1 MSGSPSPPNRR
12 PHRGEGVLLLPL
24 VLYLVA
30 FLLVPLLLV
39 AAESLR
45 VSDVAGTPPFFGLNN
60 YVDCLSDRYGIVL
73 VRSAAYAGTATLACL
88 LLGYPLAY
96 CIAMYGGRRKNLLL
110 LLVMLPFWTSYLVR
124 IYAWRTLLA
133 GKGFLNTALL
143 DLGIIH
149 DPLAILNTPLAVVL
163 GLTYGF
169 LPFMTLP
176 LYTSIEK
183 LDRRLLDAALDLG
196 AAPLSAF
203 FRVALPLTLPGVV
216 AGLVLTFIPA
226 LGDFV
231 TADLIGGPETQM
243 IGNVIES
250 KFFIESDWPHG
261 SALAFILMGLLM
273 LGLYLYARKAQ
284 DDGTS
289 AV

>member
-1 MSGSPSPPNRR
+1 MPTTSRR
-12 PHRGEGVLLLPL
+12 TSREGLLALPL
-24 VLYLVA
+24 VLFLGVFLV
-30 FLLVPLLLV
+30 VPLLLV
-39 AAESLR
+39 LSESLHVTDGQGVR
-45 VSDVAGTPPFFGLNN
+45 HFAGLSI
-60 YVDCLSDRYGIVL
+60 YADCLRDQYLVVL
-73 VRSAAYAGTATLACL
+73 LRSMMYAGIATLACL

-96 CIAMYGGRRKNLLL
+96 CIAMYGGRRKNMLL

-124 IYAWRTLLA
+124 IYAWRILLA
-133 GKGFLNTALL
+133 GKGFVNLTLL
-143 DLGIIH
+143 DAGVIH
-149 DPLAILNTPLAVVL
+149 EPLTILNTPLAVVL

-196 AAPLSAF
+196 ASPLVAF
-203 FRVALPLTLPGVV
+203 IRVALPLTLPGVL
-216 AGLVLTFIPA
+216 AGLILTFIPA

-250 KFFIESDWPHG
+250 KFFVENDWAHG
-261 SALAFILMGLLM
+261 SALAFLLMGLLL
-273 LGLYLYARKAQ
+273 LGLFVHARKAHE
-284 DDGTS
+284 DGA
-289 AV
+289 AVL